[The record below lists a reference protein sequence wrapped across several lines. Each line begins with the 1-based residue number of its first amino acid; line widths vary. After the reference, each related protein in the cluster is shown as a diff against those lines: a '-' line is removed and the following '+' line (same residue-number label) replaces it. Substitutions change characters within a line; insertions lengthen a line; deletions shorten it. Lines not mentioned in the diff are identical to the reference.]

1 MLVYG
6 AKKGFVCF
14 RVLWLC
20 WHVNGTSP
28 RDKDMTHPF
37 IISGHVFWP
46 QNGSRVAH
54 CNGFLLEGQRR
65 CTTNGRIR
73 NIWKLFSHKKVCLY
87 LCLLDMS
94 RCEAVSLCTCHLHGY
109 RGRTSSYLRNHTW
122 NVVTFVVCLFLWSMN
137 HSAAINACV
146 SCGFLFAVL
155 VVQRRKKSLCV
166 CVWCVYKGTFVIC
179 RMCWRLWLLM
189 EPLCWLWS
197 PRSLALTPTYQ
208 GPKACCFQNNV
219 DKNVVNNLI

>member
-1 MLVYG
+1 MSFKAFHCCRPHFSSLWPLTLALSLSLMQTSSHFIAQPENVQAALSSLGYILLNFIQIKIFFGFRFFCFCFFFTEEQVLLVYG

-73 NIWKLFSHKKVCLY
+73 SIWKLFSYKKVCLY

-122 NVVTFVVCLFLWSMN
+122 NVVHVCCVFVS
-137 HSAAINACV
+137 
-146 SCGFLFAVL
+146 
-155 VVQRRKKSLCV
+155 VVYEPQRC
-166 CVWCVYKGTFVIC
+166 
-179 RMCWRLWLLM
+179 
-189 EPLCWLWS
+189 
-197 PRSLALTPTYQ
+197 
-208 GPKACCFQNNV
+208 
-219 DKNVVNNLI
+219 D